1 MMRFLRNLVA
11 ALAGDAGVRSANPDR
26 GGQRIMHPSR
36 RQIGRLGILF
46 KLFFVF
52 SVILAISY
60 FTTSTL
66 FISIR
71 DTVDITRDI
80 VKVRF
85 EVLSISQRMI
95 DSLLSMEENQK
106 KYILLR
112 EDEYKKYFLAA
123 LQEYRNAIWSILWFR
138 YEGFGVWED
147 LHEEFKA
154 EFPDLAV
161 GGDLPGDMWVP
172 QEKLNRW
179 MEIIL
184 AARRENERVI
194 ETGMRD
200 LYALSEESVNRGV
213 TGLVVSVAFGLLGIV
228 YLAFSVSRPLRELR
242 RGIRAF
248 TVSGKLEPVRVFSKD
263 ELGELAAA
271 FNEMTLRLRDE
282 EKMRTDFIDML
293 SHEIRTPLTSIRES
307 VSLIKENV
315 FGEVNER
322 QKRFLDIADDE
333 LERITSLLTR
343 LMRVSSMA
351 SQIVDITPAPLSPT
365 EMLDEVLLKA
375 SPSAEAKNIRL
386 SARVGGHIPLIL
398 GDPELLQQAL
408 LNLVGNA
415 VKYSPKESTVTVGLE
430 MADGGRKVLVSVAD
444 QGPGIP
450 EEEQQNVFNK
460 YYRGTR
466 TKKTTEGIGLGLN
479 IAKTIV
485 EAHGGEIWVTSL
497 PGSGCTFFFTIPVGG
512 ERG

>member
-1 MMRFLRNLVA
+1 MIRFLGNLVA
-11 ALAGDAGVRSANPDR
+11 SRKSGGDGRSGDTGR
-26 GGQRIMHPSR
+26 SGQWIMHPKR

-106 KYILLR
+106 KYLLLR
-112 EDEYKKYFLAA
+112 EDQYKKYFLAA

-138 YEGFGVWED
+138 YEGFAVWED

-154 EFPDLAV
+154 EFPDLAA
-161 GGDLPGDMWVP
+161 GGELSGEVWIP

-179 MEIIL
+179 MEILL

-200 LYALSEESVNRGV
+200 LYALSEASVNRGV
-213 TGLVVSVAFGLLGIV
+213 NGLVVSVAFGLLGIV

-322 QKRFLDIADDE
+322 QKRFLDIAGDE
-333 LERITSLLTR
+333 LVRISNLLTR

-351 SQIVDITPAPLSPT
+351 SQIVDITPAPLSPA
-365 EMLDEVLLKA
+365 EMIDEVLIKA
-375 SPSAEAKNIRL
+375 SPSAEAKDIKL
-386 SARVGGHIPLIL
+386 TARVGGHIPLIL
-398 GDPELLQQAL
+398 GDEELLQQAL

-415 VKYSPKESTVTVGLE
+415 VKYSPSDSTVTVNLE
-430 MADGGRKVLVSVAD
+430 MADGGHKVLVSVAD

-450 EEEQQNVFNK
+450 EEEQQYVFNK
-460 YYRGTR
+460 YYRGAR
-466 TKKTTEGIGLGLN
+466 TKKTTDGIGLGLN

-485 EAHGGEIWVTSL
+485 EAHGGDIWVTSL

>member
-1 MMRFLRNLVA
+1 MSPRKHETRPDG
-11 ALAGDAGVRSANPDR
+11 AGS
-26 GGQRIMHPSR
+26 GGQLVMHPKR
-36 RQIGRLGILF
+36 RQIGRLGIPF

-52 SVILAISY
+52 TVILAISY

-106 KYILLR
+106 KYRVLR
-112 EDEYKKYFLAA
+112 EDEYKKSFLAA

-138 YEGFGVWED
+138 YEGFSVWEG
-147 LHEEFKA
+147 LHGEFKA
-154 EFPDLAV
+154 EFPDLAA
-161 GGDLPGDMWVP
+161 GADLPGDPWVP

-179 MEIIL
+179 IEIIL
-184 AARRENERVI
+184 DARRENERVI

-200 LYALSEESVNRGV
+200 LYALSEQSVSRGV
-213 TGLVVSVAFGLLGIV
+213 NGLIVSVAVALAGIG
-228 YLAFSVSRPLRELR
+228 YLVFTVSRPLRELR

-248 TVSGKLEPVRVFSKD
+248 SVSGKLEPVRVFSKD
-263 ELGELAAA
+263 EFGELASA
-271 FNEMTLRLRDE
+271 FNEMTMRLKEE

-307 VSLIKENV
+307 VNLIKENV

-322 QKRFLDIADDE
+322 QKRFLDIAGDE
-333 LERITSLLTR
+333 LERISNLLTR

-351 SQIVDITPAPLSPT
+351 SQIVDINLAPLGPA
-365 EMLDEVLLKA
+365 ELLEEVMDKA
-375 SPSAEAKNIRL
+375 SPSAEAKGISL
-386 SARVGGHIPLIL
+386 EARVGGHIPLIL
-398 GDPELLQQAL
+398 GDEELLGQAL

-415 VKYSPKESTVTVGLE
+415 VKFSPRDSVITMGLE
-430 MADGGRKVLVSVAD
+430 MADGGRKALFSVTD
-444 QGPGIP
+444 EGPGIP

-460 YYRGTR
+460 YYRGVA
-466 TKKTTEGIGLGLN
+466 TKKTTDGIGLGLN
-479 IAKTIV
+479 IARTIV
-485 EAHGGEIWVTSL
+485 EAHGGEIWLTSRA
-497 PGSGCTFFFTIPVGG
+497 GKGCTFYFTIPVGG

>member
-1 MMRFLRNLVA
+1 MMRFLRNLIA
-11 ALAGDAGVRSANPDR
+11 ALAGDR
-26 GGQRIMHPSR
+26 GARLGNTGRNGHLVMHPKR

-52 SVILAISY
+52 SIILAISY

-106 KYILLR
+106 KFVLLR
-112 EDEYKKYFLAA
+112 EDEYKKYFVAA

-138 YEGFGVWED
+138 YDGFAVWEG

-161 GGDLPGDMWVP
+161 GAELPGEVWVP

-184 AARRENERVI
+184 GARRENERVI
-194 ETGMRD
+194 EMGMRD
-200 LYALSEESVNRGV
+200 LYALSEQSVKRGV
-213 TGLVVSVAFGLLGIV
+213 AGLVVSVAVGLLGIV

-248 TVSGKLEPVRVFSKD
+248 TVSGRLDPVRVFSKD

-322 QKRFLDIADDE
+322 QKRFLDIAGDE
-333 LERITSLLTR
+333 LERISNLLAR

-351 SQIVDITPAPLSPT
+351 SQIVDISPAPVSPG
-365 EMLDEVLLKA
+365 EMVEDVLEKV
-375 SPSAEAKNIRL
+375 SPSTEAKGIRL
-386 SARVGGHIPLIL
+386 TSRAGGHIPLIL
-398 GDPELLQQAL
+398 GDAELLGQAL

-415 VKYSPKESTVTVGLE
+415 IKYSPRDSTVTVGLE
-430 MADGGRKVLVSVAD
+430 MADGGNKVLFSVTD
-444 QGPGIP
+444 EGPGIP
-450 EEEQQNVFNK
+450 EEEQQYVFNK
-460 YYRGTR
+460 YYRGAR
-466 TKKTTEGIGLGLN
+466 TKKTTDGIGLGLS

-485 EAHGGEIWVTSL
+485 EAHGGDIWVT
-497 PGSGCTFFFTIPVGG
+497 GRAGAGCTFFFTIPVGG